1 MIRKRTFVRRMA
13 ACIAFGACLGV
24 AATAGAQTVERKP
37 PPPAKDQA
45 RKDEKAA
52 PPRPSTPEKP
62 RGEDRIRLDAPV
74 SFPVD
79 I

>member
-1 MIRKRTFVRRMA
+1 MMRKRTFVRRMA
-13 ACIAFGACLGV
+13 ACVAFGACLGV

-37 PPPAKDQA
+37 PPAKDQA

-52 PPRPSTPEKP
+52 PPPRSSAPEKK